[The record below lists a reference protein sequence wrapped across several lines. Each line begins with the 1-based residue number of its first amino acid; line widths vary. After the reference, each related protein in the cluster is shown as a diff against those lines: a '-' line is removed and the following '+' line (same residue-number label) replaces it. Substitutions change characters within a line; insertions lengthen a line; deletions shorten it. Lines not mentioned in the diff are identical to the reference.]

1 MTLESGYKAIIDFL
15 TPPLRKRFETQAEF
29 ESRILSEINLSQPNA
44 VNKAVK
50 LHIQGI
56 KAIGSKYFVLS
67 LQTFI
72 FAGSF

>member
-15 TPPLRKRFETQAEF
+15 TPPPLRKRFETQAEF

-50 LHIQGI
+50 LHI
-56 KAIGSKYFVLS
+56 LRH
-67 LQTFI
+67 
-72 FAGSF
+72 

>member
-1 MTLESGYKAIIDFL
+1 MKAIMTLESGHKAIIDFL

-50 LHIQGI
+50 LHI
-56 KAIGSKYFVLS
+56 LRH
-67 LQTFI
+67 
-72 FAGSF
+72 

>member
-1 MTLESGYKAIIDFL
+1 MTLESGYKAIIAFL

-50 LHIQGI
+50 LHI
-56 KAIGSKYFVLS
+56 LRH
-67 LQTFI
+67 
-72 FAGSF
+72 